1 MWTETLLVSGVLLSL
16 VGRAQAQTR
25 LSGALQCDKGDP
37 QHVIPVGARA
47 DHSFMVTQTKCTWSK
62 PLEVEGAKSTD
73 HLSTFFNEIT
83 GSRVQQRGFAIAS
96 YAGGDKTYTR
106 FQGSGVLKEGVLE
119 STQGTWTTTSG
130 TGKLKGIKAKGTF
143 KGKGSPDGTTAFEVE
158 GEYELPKPK

>member
-1 MWTETLLVSGVLLSL
+1 M
-16 VGRAQAQTR
+16 
-25 LSGALQCDKGDP
+25 
-37 QHVIPVGARA
+37 I
-47 DHSFMVTQTKCTWSK
+47 TQTKCTWSK

-106 FQGSGVLKEGVLE
+106 FLGAGVLKEGVLK
-119 STQGTWTTTSG
+119 STQGTWTTVGG

-143 KGKGSPDGTTAFEVE
+143 KGKGSPDGTTVFEVA